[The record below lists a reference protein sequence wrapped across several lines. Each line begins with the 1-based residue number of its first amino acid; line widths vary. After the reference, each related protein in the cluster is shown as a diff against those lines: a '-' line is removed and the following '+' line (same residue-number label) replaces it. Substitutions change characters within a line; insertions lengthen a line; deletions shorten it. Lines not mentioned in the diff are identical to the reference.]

1 MTDDSN
7 IIELV
12 VLLKKRIT
20 SLITTAKSD
29 GRSNEYQA
37 YCDAMKIVY
46 GEDAKRHTLK
56 NDIIDTIRDYIRY
69 DDRYDNASC
78 LEYLSLLSTIFEK
91 SQQKEEV

>member
-20 SLITTAKSD
+20 SLIATAKSD
-29 GRSNEYQA
+29 VSSNEYQA
-37 YCDAMKIVY
+37 YCDAIKSVY
-46 GEDAKRHTLK
+46 GEDAKHHTLQ
-56 NDIIDTIRDYIRY
+56 NDIIDTICDYIRY
-69 DDRYDNASC
+69 DDHRC
-78 LEYLSLLSTIFEK
+78 LEHLSLLNTLFKK